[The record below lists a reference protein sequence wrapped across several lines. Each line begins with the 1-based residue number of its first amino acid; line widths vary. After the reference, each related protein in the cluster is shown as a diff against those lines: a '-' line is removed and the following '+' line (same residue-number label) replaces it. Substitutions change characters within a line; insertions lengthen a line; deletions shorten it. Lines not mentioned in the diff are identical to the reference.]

1 MAQPGYAA
9 MRKANVNHVFTLI
22 AAYGSLFLFGLINSI
37 KSVSLPMLKDAYCD
51 TYDNQGVLVSI
62 SWLGYVIFALF
73 ISMLIIR
80 IGVRKVLIIGYGIMI
95 AALASTSV
103 VNCFGLSLASLFIMS
118 IGISFFDL
126 GANALGSVTFTKK
139 PALMMNIL
147 HFFYG
152 VGGILGPMLASTITR
167 NVWEDWR
174 APYLFSLPLVAA
186 MLIFIV
192 ASKFTTNQALE
203 HKTIKSSLHE
213 MKEMLKKPLLWLFA
227 VMLGM
232 FGVLGILI
240 SNWGGLYLQDVFGMD
255 VKTTGATFVTCFFIA
270 LAASRLLSGFIIEKL
285 GYFKSIMWASI
296 LMLVIVVLGISL
308 GETGVW
314 IFPLMGV
321 PIGIAAPTTIAIV
334 VRIFP
339 EKAAVTVSLLLVLQC
354 MVFTTLQYVIGLA
367 NEYIGA
373 AWGFRTSIIYILVA
387 ISLIYFIHRYGRKR
401 GYTFK

>member
-1 MAQPGYAA
+1 
-9 MRKANVNHVFTLI
+9 MRKTNINHVFTLI
-22 AAYGSLFLFGLINSI
+22 TAYGSLFFYGLINSI
-37 KSVSLPMLKDAYCD
+37 KSVSLPMLKDAYCE
-51 TYDNQGVLVSI
+51 TYDNQGILVAI

-95 AALASTSV
+95 VALASTSV
-103 VNCFGLSLASLFIMS
+103 VNCFELSLASLFIMS

-240 SNWGGLYLQDVFGMD
+240 SNWGGLYLQDAFGMD

-308 GETGVW
+308 GDIGVW
-314 IFPLMGV
+314 IFPLMGI

-334 VRIFP
+334 VKIFP

-354 MVFTTLQYVIGLA
+354 MVFTTMQYVIGLA

-373 AWGFRTSIIYILVA
+373 AWGFRTSIVYILVA
-387 ISLIYFIHRYGRKR
+387 IVLIYFISRYGRKK

>member
-1 MAQPGYAA
+1 
-9 MRKANVNHVFTLI
+9 MRKTNINHVFTLI
-22 AAYGSLFLFGLINSI
+22 TAYGSLFLYGLINSI
-37 KSVSLPMLKDAYCD
+37 KSVSLPMLKDAYCE
-51 TYDNQGVLVSI
+51 TYDNQGILVAI

-80 IGVRKVLIIGYGIMI
+80 IGVRKVLIIGYGVMI

-152 VGGILGPMLASTITR
+152 LGGIIGPIIAAAITR

-174 APYLFSLPLVAA
+174 APYLFSLPLVAG
-186 MLIFIV
+186 MLIFIAV
-192 ASKFTTNQALE
+192 SKFKTNQVLE

-213 MKEMLKKPLLWLFA
+213 IKQMLKKPLLWLFA

-232 FGVLGILI
+232 YGVLGILI
-240 SNWGGLYLQDVFGMD
+240 SNWGGLYLQDVYGMD
-255 VKTTGATFVTCFFIA
+255 VQTTGATFVTCFFIA

-296 LMLVIVVLGISL
+296 LMLIFLILGISL
-308 GETGVW
+308 GETGLW
-314 IFPLMGV
+314 IFPLTGI

-334 VRIFP
+334 VNIFP
-339 EKAAVTVSLLLVLQC
+339 EKAASIVSLLLILQC
-354 MVFTTLQYVIGLA
+354 MIFTTLQYMIGLA

-373 AWGFRTSIIYILVA
+373 AWGFRTSIVYILVA
-387 ISLIYFIHRYGRKR
+387 IALIYFISRYGRKK